1 MTYLYILISIIIFPF
16 IIGLTPGFRFYFDRK
31 LVKTLFLTA
40 TPFLIWDWWAT
51 TQGHWSFNPAHTIG
65 ITFFNL
71 PIEEIAFFFVA
82 PFACLFLYAASEKYI
97 QVKYLS
103 LPFFFWV
110 LTIGA
115 SMLLLIVGFPKPY
128 STIVYGLSVLL
139 LLYSYQKFRFQITTH
154 MFLYFFLSF
163 IFFII
168 FNSVLTMVPIVS
180 YAPWA
185 ILNLRVGTIP
195 IEDFWY
201 NFLLLSFTLIIYK
214 VMSNKHTNA
223 QAVFQKG
230 STTYYTAS
238 QFFSPNIREKV
249 TTLYAFVRLADNY
262 VDQLPEKKKELEAF
276 ITEYHNEI
284 SSPGKARQVISNF
297 VSLMKNTGIKPV
309 WVEAFL
315 DSMIQD
321 ITKKTYANFN
331 ELSEYIYGSAEVIG
345 LMMSRIFGLSPI
357 HDPAAAKL
365 GKAMQYC
372 NMLRDIDED
381 LSLGRIHL
389 PLSVLQKYKL
399 EPFSKVMVQKKPKQ
413 FRLLMQQEL
422 SRCLK
427 WFDEAEKDI
436 SFIPRRERV
445 AVKTASA
452 MYRWTAEQLYKNPQL
467 VFQKKLKPS
476 KLRVILTAIS
486 FNIKG

>member
-1 MTYLYILISIIIFPF
+1 MTYLYILVSIIFFPF
-16 IIGLTPGFRFYFDRK
+16 LIGLIPGFRFYFNWT
-31 LVKTLFLTA
+31 LVKTLMLTA

-51 TQGHWSFNPAHTIG
+51 TQGHWSFNPTHIMG
-65 ITFFNL
+65 VTFLSL

-82 PFACLFLYAASEKYI
+82 PFACLFIYSAAEKYI
-97 QVKYLS
+97 RMNYIQ
-103 LPFFFWV
+103 LPFLFWV
-110 LTIGA
+110 VMIGA
-115 SMLLLIVGFPKPY
+115 AVVLLVLGFPKPY
-128 STIVYGLSVLL
+128 STLVFGLSTSVLF
-139 LLYSYQKFRFQITTH
+139 YSYQRFRFQITTSIL
-154 MFLYFFLSF
+154 LYFSF
-163 IFFII
+163 SYIFFIL
-168 FNSVLTMVPIVS
+168 FNSLLTMLPIVS

-185 ILNLRVGTIP
+185 ILNFRVGTIP

-201 NFLLLSFTLIIYK
+201 NFLLLSFTLIIYRA
-214 VMSNKHTNA
+214 MSNKHTSA

-238 QFFSPNIREKV
+238 QFFSPKIREKV

-262 VDQLPEKKKELEAF
+262 VDQLPEKMKELQAF
-276 ITEYHNEI
+276 ITEYRNEVHQ
-284 SSPGKARQVISNF
+284 PGKARQVISSF
-297 VSLMKNTGIKPV
+297 VSLMKNTGIKPM

-315 DSMIQD
+315 NSMIQD
-321 ITKKTYANFN
+321 FTKKSYANFG

-345 LMMSRIFGLSPI
+345 LMMSRIFGLAPK
-357 HDPAAAKL
+357 HDVAAAKL

-381 LSLGRIHL
+381 LDLGRIYL
-389 PLSVLQKYKL
+389 PQSVLQKYNL
-399 EPFSKVMVQKKPKQ
+399 EPFSKMMAQKKPKQ
-413 FRLLMQQEL
+413 FRSLMQQEL

-436 SFIPRRERV
+436 SAIPRRERV
-445 AVKTASA
+445 AVKAASA

-486 FNIKG
+486 YSIKG

>member
-1 MTYLYILISIIIFPF
+1 MTYLYILISIIIFPLA
-16 IIGLTPGFRFYFDRK
+16 IGLTQGFRFYFNRK
-31 LVKTLFLTA
+31 LVKTLFFTA

-115 SMLLLIVGFPKPY
+115 SLLLLIVGFPKPY

-262 VDQLPEKKKELEAF
+262 VDQLPEKRKELETF
-276 ITEYHNEI
+276 IAEYHEEVL
-284 SSPGKARQVISNF
+284 SPGKARQVISNF
-297 VSLMKNTGIKPV
+297 VLLMKNTGIKPA

-321 ITKKTYANFN
+321 ITKKTYANFSD
-331 ELSEYIYGSAEVIG
+331 LSKYIYGSAEVIG
-345 LMMSRIFGLSPI
+345 LMMSRIFGLSSI

-381 LSLGRIHL
+381 LHLGRVYL
-389 PLSVLQKYKL
+389 PLSVLQKFKL
-399 EPFSKVMVQKKPKQ
+399 EPFSKLLAQKKPKQ

-422 SRCLK
+422 SRCLQ
-427 WFDEAEKDI
+427 WFNEAEKDI
-436 SFIPRRERV
+436 SAIPRRERV

-476 KLRVILTAIS
+476 KFRVLLTAIS
-486 FNIKG
+486 YSITG